1 MDDLKLVRKT
11 ISENQKL
18 LLNEIKLLNEKV
30 DDLNFRLSKHIS
42 FIESVYNPLSNSIER
57 FKKFF
62 K

>member
-1 MDDLKLVRKT
+1 MNDVKFIKK
-11 ISENQKL
+11 IIEENQKL
-18 LLNEIKLLNEKV
+18 ILTEIKQLNEKV
-30 DDLNFRLSKHIS
+30 DDLNTRLNKHIS

>member
-18 LLNEIKLLNEKV
+18 LLNEIRQLNEKV
-30 DDLNFRLSKHIS
+30 DHLNLRLSKHIS

>member
-18 LLNEIKLLNEKV
+18 LLNEIKQLNEKV
-30 DDLNFRLSKHIS
+30 DELNLRLSKHIS
-42 FIESVYNPLSNSIER
+42 FIENVYNPLSNSIER

>member
-42 FIESVYNPLSNSIER
+42 FIESVYNPLTNSIER

>member
-18 LLNEIKLLNEKV
+18 LLNEIRQLNEKV
-30 DDLNFRLSKHIS
+30 DELNLRLSKHIS

>member
-18 LLNEIKLLNEKV
+18 LLNEIRQLNEKV
-30 DDLNFRLSKHIS
+30 DELNLRLSKHIS
-42 FIESVYNPLSNSIER
+42 FIENVYNPLSNSIER

>member
-30 DDLNFRLSKHIS
+30 DHLNLRLSKHIS
-42 FIESVYNPLSNSIER
+42 FIENVYNPLSNSIER

>member
-30 DDLNFRLSKHIS
+30 DHLNLRLSKHIS

>member
-18 LLNEIKLLNEKV
+18 LLNEIKQLNEKV
-30 DDLNFRLSKHIS
+30 DELNLRLNKHIS